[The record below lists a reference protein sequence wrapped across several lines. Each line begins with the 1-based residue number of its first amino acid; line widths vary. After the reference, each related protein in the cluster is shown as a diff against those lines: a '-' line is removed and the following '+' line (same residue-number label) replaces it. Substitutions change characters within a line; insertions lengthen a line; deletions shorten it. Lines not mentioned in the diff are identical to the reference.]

1 MASSRLLLAGLAT
14 LALALPA
21 CKPKSPPPGGK
32 ITATIESQ
40 AGEKVPTFVPV
51 AADPAMAKALADNQ
65 AKGNY
70 TVLVLHRG
78 AGANALATGLA
89 PLAEASGKAACVTAD
104 VRDPGLTAIF
114 KTIKLDPG
122 TAPVPCA
129 LVVSPGGIVTGTF
142 LNVPTPEKLAAAL
155 LPKQPLA
162 VREAL
167 GKGKFVIVAMASATA
182 PLPAESSKIIETFL
196 ADAKKKDK
204 FVMLPIA
211 LDEAANAP
219 FLADLKIDPGSKD
232 SVCLVMEPPLKIVG
246 KPLAGKFT
254 MEQLVKEST
263 PCCPPGGGG

>member
-1 MASSRLLLAGLAT
+1 MSVPRLILAGLAV
-14 LALALPA
+14 LALALPG
-21 CKPKSPPPGGK
+21 CKPKSPPSGVK

-40 AGEKVPTFVPV
+40 AGVKAPSFVPV
-51 AADPAMAKALADNQ
+51 APDLAMAKALADNQ

-78 AGANALATGLA
+78 GGAEALATGLA
-89 PLAEASGKAACVTAD
+89 PVAEASGKAACVTAD

-122 TAPVPCA
+122 TAPVPCS
-129 LVVSPGGIVTGTF
+129 LVVSPGGVVTGTF
-142 LNVPTPEKLAAAL
+142 LNVPTAEKLAGAL
-155 LPKQPLA
+155 LAKQPLA

-167 GKGKFVIVAMASATA
+167 GKGKFVIVAMASARA
-182 PLPAESSKIIETFL
+182 PLPAASANVIDTFL
-196 ADAKKKDK
+196 ADAKYKDK

-246 KPLAGKFT
+246 KPLAGQFT